1 MKSIKTKI
9 SGGFVFL
16 FLVILILS
24 IAGIVFV
31 NQLSEGSK
39 GTIKDNYASVQYAF
53 EMLNSSENI
62 FQLAANA
69 NYSEPSFIS
78 QYESEKAKFNN
89 NLKLQA
95 NNITENGEAELVKE
109 LKTEYSK
116 FVGISDSIVY
126 KKLKNDRLINNFS
139 HSYIALK
146 NTISKTYNLNME
158 AVLRRNNTAENTAD
172 RAIIIMGIVGI
183 LSIIITL
190 SFIFTFPG
198 KIINPLK
205 ELTSKI
211 KEISERHYDQKLSV
225 NSDDELGALAKAF
238 NTMAVRLK
246 EYEEST
252 LDNLLFE
259 KKRMDAV
266 IQNLQDGVLIVDENM
281 KIIRIN
287 KTALALSGLKEE
299 DVVNKSVSEVAK
311 RNDLIKEI
319 TKTLSIQNKE
329 SEQPEK
335 PIKIIQEGKEQFFSI
350 ENYEIFM
357 NHIND
362 KKESKIGNVIFLR
375 NITSFQQRDAAKTNL
390 IATASHEFKTPLSSI
405 NLSLKLLGDIR
416 MGDLNDEQKKLV
428 NSIRTQS
435 NRLSK
440 VVNELLD
447 YSQAETGNIRL
458 KLTEVKPEDVVD
470 LTVTA
475 LMMLVSEKNIQLE
488 SKIDENLPSIQAD
501 LEKTVWVLV
510 NLLSNAIRYS
520 PQNGVIN
527 VDAKLADG
535 MVTFSVEDNGP
546 GIAEDE
552 LPKVFDKFAQVG
564 KLKKGTGLGLAIS
577 KEFVQSQGGKI
588 WVESEPGK
596 GSKFSFSM
604 PIYL

>member
-16 FLVILILS
+16 FIVILILS

-39 GTIKDNYASVQYAF
+39 GTIKDNYASIEYTVK
-53 EMLNSSENI
+53 MLNNAANI
-62 FQLAANA
+62 FHLAANP
-69 NYSEPSFIS
+69 NYSDSALIT
-78 QYESEKAKFNN
+78 QYENDKTKFNN
-89 NLKLQA
+89 NLTLQS
-95 NNITENGEAELVKE
+95 NNITEKGEAELVKE
-109 LKTEYSK
+109 LKTEYAG
-116 FVGISDSIVY
+116 FINISDSIVY
-126 KKLKNDRLINNFS
+126 KKSKDDKLIS
-139 HSYIALK
+139 DLSLSYTALRR
-146 NTISKTYNLNME
+146 TISKTYNLNME
-158 AVLRRNNTAENTAD
+158 AVLRRNNIAENTAD
-172 RAIIIMGIVGI
+172 RAIIIMGIAGI

-205 ELTSKI
+205 ELTGKI
-211 KEISERHYDQKLSV
+211 KEISERHYDQKLIV
-225 NSDDELGALAKAF
+225 NSNDELGALAHAF

-266 IQNLQDGVLIVDENM
+266 IQNLHDGVLIVDENLN
-281 KIIRIN
+281 IIRIN
-287 KTALALSGLKEE
+287 KTALALTGLKEE
-299 DVVNKSVSEVAK
+299 DVLNKFVTDVAK
-311 RNDLIKEI
+311 HNDLIKEI

-329 SEQPEK
+329 SGQAEK
-335 PIKIIQEGKEQFFSI
+335 PIKIIQEGKEQFFSV
-350 ENYEIFM
+350 ENYKIFM
-357 NHIND
+357 NHINS
-362 KKESKIGNVIFLR
+362 KKESKIGNVLFLR

-416 MGDLNDEQKKLV
+416 MGELNEEQKKLV
-428 NSIRTQS
+428 TSIRTQS

-488 SKIDENLPSIQAD
+488 SKIDESLPSIQAD

-520 PQNGVIN
+520 PQNGIIN
-527 VDAKLADG
+527 LDAKLADG
-535 MVTFSVEDNGP
+535 MVTFSVEDHGP

-564 KLKKGTGLGLAIS
+564 NLKKGTGLGLAIS
-577 KEFVQSQGGKI
+577 REFVQSQGGKI

-604 PIYL
+604 PIFL